1 MAKLLRD
8 AKGRFVTAG
17 VKEALTK
24 KSSRTKQLSDK
35 AKSQPRDAK
44 GHFIKQAVTIAVDP
58 GTQDTTCI
66 SVVTTPK
73 GTVDDN
79 VWAKTM
85 AEVSAKLNV
94 VIQGLDKLA
103 DFKDYITGKKSSK

>member
-8 AKGRFVTAG
+8 AKGRFITAG

-24 KSSRTKQLSDK
+24 KASRTKQLSDK

-44 GHFIKQAVTIAVDP
+44 GHFIKQDVIISVDP

-66 SVVTTPK
+66 SVMSTPK
-73 GTVDDN
+73 GNIDDSF
-79 VWAKTM
+79 WANTM
-85 AEVSAKLNV
+85 AEVSEKLNV
-94 VIQGLDKLA
+94 VIQAIDKLT
-103 DFKDYITGKKSSK
+103 DFKDFITGKKSSK